1 LTPAP
6 GSSRCGFFDSYADT
20 PRRQRPNSGRR
31 GAPPGNLNALK
42 HGFYSRQFR
51 KLETADL
58 DTMLEEGL
66 ESEINLLRIVTRR
79 VFDMAASI
87 ATLEE
92 GYALLSVLS
101 DASVR
106 LASILRTQSILN
118 GKPYEDNPWDQISR
132 ALVDIN
138 KELYE
143 PR

>member
-1 LTPAP
+1 MPTPK
-6 GSSRCGFFDSYADT
+6 
-20 PRRQRPNSGRR
+20 RPR

-58 DTMLEEGL
+58 DTMHEEGL

-79 VFDMAASI
+79 VFDMAAEI
-87 ATLEE
+87 ATLDE

-101 DASVR
+101 DASLR
-106 LASILRTQSILN
+106 LATILRTQSILN
-118 GKPYEDNPWDQISR
+118 GNNHEDNPWDQISR
-132 ALVDIN
+132 ALSDAHE
-138 KELYE
+138 ELYK